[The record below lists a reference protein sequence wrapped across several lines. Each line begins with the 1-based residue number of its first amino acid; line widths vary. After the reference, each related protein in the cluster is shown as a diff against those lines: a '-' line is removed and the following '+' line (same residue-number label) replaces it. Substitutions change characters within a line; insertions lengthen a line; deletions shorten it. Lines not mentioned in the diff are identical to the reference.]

1 MTGAP
6 ALEETTRMTNQSTPP
21 SGATDDPVAVY
32 EAEMEHPEPDRQPIA
47 DRLERVVLGI
57 GSVVMW
63 ANVALIGVIIAQVGL
78 RYLFSMN
85 YPKLDE
91 MQWHLYGL
99 TTMVGLSYAMVK
111 DSHVRVDI
119 FYGGLNDHSKRIIEV
134 VGILALLVPFIYLM
148 IDQGFDYFQE
158 SFRLNERSSSPTG
171 LPARWAFK
179 AVMPISFVLLGVA
192 ALARLIHDGHALMT
206 RDRGEG
212 AGLGRIAILLIVFAA
227 LIWGVSS
234 FVEATEEK
242 LVVAMFLSFIGLL
255 FVGFPVAWVLA
266 GVGVAYCGVA
276 YMFDNDMMAWTGL
289 ESTLTGL
296 DYLTL
301 GAVVNRIYA
310 TMSNAVLVALPMF
323 IFMGLM
329 LDESGVAEKLMM
341 SMQRM
346 FGTVRGGLALTVV
359 TIGIILAASTGIV
372 GASVVLLGV
381 LSLPAMLA
389 QGYSKPLATG
399 AIAASGTLGI
409 LIPPSIMLVIMADQM
424 ALSVGDLFMAALIP
438 GLMVGG
444 LYLAFIYILG
454 LIRPDMMPLPEG
466 AKTADWE
473 AVKEMMVAVLPPV
486 ILILAVLGSIF
497 AGLTTPT
504 EASGVGALGATLLA
518 VAYRKLNLRKLVNV
532 CVATFNTTA
541 YIFAIF
547 IGATVF
553 SYVLRELGGDEL
565 IEHIITSAGFGP
577 NGTILFI
584 LFVVFILGFF
594 LDWIEITLIVLPLM
608 RPIVKALGFDIEGF
622 GVLDEPTL
630 IWFVIMVAVT
640 LQTSFLTP
648 PVGFALFYLKGV
660 CPPEVKLSHIYLGVI
675 PFVLLQLTGL
685 TLLFLFPTLATWL
698 PAVAY

>member
-1 MTGAP
+1 
-6 ALEETTRMTNQSTPP
+6 
-21 SGATDDPVAVY
+21 
-32 EAEMEHPEPDRQPIA
+32 
-47 DRLERVVLGI
+47 
-57 GSVVMW
+57 
-63 ANVALIGVIIAQVGL
+63 
-78 RYLFSMN
+78 
-85 YPKLDE
+85 
-91 MQWHLYGL
+91 
-99 TTMVGLSYAMVK
+99 
-111 DSHVRVDI
+111 
-119 FYGGLNDHSKRIIEV
+119 
-134 VGILALLVPFIYLM
+134 
-148 IDQGFDYFQE
+148 
-158 SFRLNERSSSPTG
+158 
-171 LPARWAFK
+171 
-179 AVMPISFVLLGVA
+179 
-192 ALARLIHDGHALMT
+192 
-206 RDRGEG
+206 
-212 AGLGRIAILLIVFAA
+212 
-227 LIWGVSS
+227 
-234 FVEATEEK
+234 
-242 LVVAMFLSFIGLL
+242 
-255 FVGFPVAWVLA
+255 
-266 GVGVAYCGVA
+266 
-276 YMFDNDMMAWTGL
+276 
-289 ESTLTGL
+289 
-296 DYLTL
+296 
-301 GAVVNRIYA
+301 
-310 TMSNAVLVALPMF
+310 
-323 IFMGLM
+323 
-329 LDESGVAEKLMM
+329 
-341 SMQRM
+341 
-346 FGTVRGGLALTVV
+346 
-359 TIGIILAASTGIV
+359 
-372 GASVVLLGV
+372 
-381 LSLPAMLA
+381 
-389 QGYSKPLATG
+389 
-399 AIAASGTLGI
+399 
-409 LIPPSIMLVIMADQM
+409 MLVIMADQM